1 MTTWT
6 RVDSGSSPGNLVAD
20 IVVVDALNIVAITS
34 DSRVLRSTDSGV
46 TFAEVVGALP
56 VGAAAFDMAAGNGVV
71 VIQGTDAGV
80 HALFT
85 SSDGGATWTN
95 TTPIGNVSQGS
106 AISFLPGFGK
116 FITCEGAAANFIWS
130 SSDGVAWTGTP
141 VVGIPGYTVGSFT
154 RQYVVEG
161 ANGAVFAGYMT
172 GPDTYFV
179 LANSPDGITWTPF
192 AFYGTVVTIDGGT
205 ISWNGVAY
213 NACWLV
219 DGTIYFNEA
228 SLDGLTPAY
237 GTSGGAPPPF
247 PNAQA
252 VLNGDIYCSS
262 FVTND
267 IGVSTDDAASWLPDV
282 IPDVTFA
289 DLLSLP
295 AEILASGE
303 ALVVNDGVSW
313 VTELGPIPGFI
324 NRTAYGLGLTFAVGL
339 ISGDGGIWRR
349 DVAPSQVE
357 VPPIAN
363 LTPTAGNMAIVAA
376 SLVPGVPTTEGSL
389 TVPLGLIIRQ
399 SPAGGTLVDIGT
411 VVNYV
416 VSSGFIEAPDLYKDT
431 AAQANAELAL
441 VGLGVGPATSGFS
454 DSVKYGSVMAQVPP
468 AGTHL
473 LPGAF
478 VSYTISV
485 PRSDFDVDQTV
496 ISQYQNSPT
505 LLRLVHNM
513 DEYIDEGKTL
523 ANFYQY
529 IWNVDTAVGFGLDI
543 WGRIVGVSRLLQIP
557 GNDPIVG
564 FDNASVPKD
573 WYPMSEGRFA
583 TENEVTTAYELPD
596 DAYRV
601 LVLTKALAN
610 IITTTA
616 PALNQLLRNM
626 FPGRGRAFVRD
637 LGNMAMQF
645 VFNFSLTPVEY
656 AILTQSGVLPHPAG
670 VFYSVTVI
678 PGGLFGFQGYT
689 GALPFN
695 YGVFNS
701 RP

>member
-1 MTTWT
+1 MAVDPNFDDVVLLLPPAGPNGSVVFPDASSFAQVVTPAGIASVTDVAPPFVGTFLIDLSPPVLLDPAGELDIDDAVSLNFSTGDWT
-6 RVDSGSSPGNLVAD
+6 VEFFYKRSFTADSFFLTKTNFDARFPYQLS
-20 IVVVDALNIVAITS
+20 VDA
-34 DSRVLRSTDSGV
+34 
-46 TFAEVVGALP
+46 
-56 VGAAAFDMAAGNGVV
+56 AGILHVE
-71 VIQGTDAGV
+71 
-80 HALFT
+80 
-85 SSDGGATWTN
+85 
-95 TTPIGNVSQGS
+95 S
-106 AISFLPGFGK
+106 A
-116 FITCEGAAANFIWS
+116 
-130 SSDGVAWTGTP
+130 
-141 VVGIPGYTVGSFT
+141 
-154 RQYVVEG
+154 
-161 ANGAVFAGYMT
+161 
-172 GPDTYFV
+172 DT
-179 LANSPDGITWTPF
+179 A
-192 AFYGTVVTIDGGT
+192 GGT
-205 ISWNGVAY
+205 IQSRTAINPIPDDTWTHIAYERNGSDFRLYIAGIEILTGSVLAPY
-213 NACWLV
+213 AGDLGDNGAPV
-219 DGTIYFNEA
+219 RFIGPPTGTEPIDLAQVRFSKGIARYAPGDFA
-228 SLDGLTPAY
+228 PPVGPFP
-237 GTSGGAPPPF
+237 TSGPPT
-247 PNAQA
+247 Q
-252 VLNGDIYCSS
+252 VL
-262 FVTND
+262 
-267 IGVSTDDAASWLPDV
+267 
-282 IPDVTFA
+282 
-289 DLLSLP
+289 
-295 AEILASGE
+295 
-303 ALVVNDGVSW
+303 
-313 VTELGPIPGFI
+313 
-324 NRTAYGLGLTFAVGL
+324 
-339 ISGDGGIWRR
+339 
-349 DVAPSQVE
+349 
-357 VPPIAN
+357 VPPIVN
-363 LTPTAGNMAIVAA
+363 LTPIAANIDIVAV
-376 SLVPGVPTTEGSL
+376 SLIPGVPTTEGSL

-399 SPAGGTLVDIGT
+399 SPAGGTLVDVGT

-416 VSSGFIEAPDLYKDT
+416 VSSGFIEAPDLYNDT
-431 AAQANAELAL
+431 AAQANTELML
-441 VGLGVGPATSGFS
+441 VGLGVGPATTGFS
-454 DSVKYGSVMAQVPP
+454 DAVKYGSVMAQVPP
-468 AGTHL
+468 AGAHL
-473 LPGAF
+473 LPGSP

-485 PRSDFDVDQTV
+485 PRSDFDVDRTV

-513 DEYIDEGKTL
+513 DEYIDEGITL